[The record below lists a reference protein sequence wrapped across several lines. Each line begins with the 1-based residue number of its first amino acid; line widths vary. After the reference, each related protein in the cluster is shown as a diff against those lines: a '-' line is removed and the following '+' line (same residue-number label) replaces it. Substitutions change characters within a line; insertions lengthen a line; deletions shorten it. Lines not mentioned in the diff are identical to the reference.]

1 MNTFRTTILLAVL
14 TALLVWIGDMFGG
27 RQGAILA
34 LILAGGMNFVSYWF
48 SDKIVIKM
56 YGGQEITAQDDPE
69 LYGLVQDLTQRAGL
83 PMPKVYVLPQETPN
97 AFATGRNPEH
107 AAVAVTDG
115 IRRILNKRELAGV
128 LGHELTHVKNRDILV
143 STIAA
148 TLAGAI
154 GYLAQMAQWAMIF
167 GGNRDRDEE
176 GGSNIFGLIVMMI
189 VAPIAAMLIQMAV
202 SRSREYGA
210 DEGGA
215 KVTGDPLALASA
227 LRKLHMGAQNI
238 PLEVNN
244 ATANATAHMFIVNPL
259 TGGGLASLFST
270 HPPMEERIARLEAMV
285 GKNGLCP
292 RILTL
297 PSIYNRRHT
306 ERSQADL
313 SVWACVVIGDESAA
327 YERHS
332 GQAGDS

>member
-27 RQGAILA
+27 RQGALMA

-56 YGGQEITAQDDPE
+56 YGGQEITANDDPE
-69 LYGLVQDLTQRAGL
+69 LYGLVQDLAQRAGL
-83 PMPKVYVLPQETPN
+83 PMPKVYVLPQDTPN

-107 AAVAVTDG
+107 AAVAVTGG

-210 DEGGA
+210 DDGGA

-227 LRKLHMGAQNI
+227 LKKLHMGAQNI

-259 TGGGLASLFST
+259 TGAGLASLFST
-270 HPPMEERIARLEAMV
+270 HPPMEERIARLEAMA
-285 GKNGLCP
+285 GKMGYA
-292 RILTL
+292 RA
-297 PSIYNRRHT
+297 S
-306 ERSQADL
+306 
-313 SVWACVVIGDESAA
+313 
-327 YERHS
+327 
-332 GQAGDS
+332 

>member
-14 TALLVWIGDMFGG
+14 TALLVWIGDMLGG
-27 RQGAILA
+27 RQGAIIA
-34 LILAGGMNFVSYWF
+34 LLLAGGMNFFSYWF

-56 YGGQEITAQDDPE
+56 YGGQEVTAQDDPE
-69 LYGLVQDLTQRAGL
+69 LYGLVQDLAQRAGL
-83 PMPKVYVLPQETPN
+83 PMPKVYVLPQDTPN
-97 AFATGRNPEH
+97 AFATGRNAEH

-115 IRRILNKRELAGV
+115 IRRILDKRELAGV
-128 LGHELTHVKNRDILV
+128 LAHELTHVKNRDILV

-154 GYLAQMAQWAMIF
+154 SYIAQMAQWAMIF

-176 GGSNIFGLIVMMI
+176 GGGGIFGLIVMMI

-215 KVTGDPLALASA
+215 KITGDPLALASA

-259 TGGGLASLFST
+259 TGHGLASLFST
-270 HPPMEERIARLEAMV
+270 HPPMEERIARLEAMA
-285 GKNGLCP
+285 GKMGYA
-292 RILTL
+292 RA
-297 PSIYNRRHT
+297 S
-306 ERSQADL
+306 
-313 SVWACVVIGDESAA
+313 
-327 YERHS
+327 
-332 GQAGDS
+332 

>member
-14 TALLVWIGDMFGG
+14 TALLIWIGDMLGG
-27 RQGAILA
+27 RQGAIIA
-34 LILAGGMNFVSYWF
+34 LLLAGGMNFFSYWF

-56 YGGQEITAQDDPE
+56 YGGQEVTAQDDPE
-69 LYGLVQDLTQRAGL
+69 LYGMVQDLTQRAGL
-83 PMPKVYVLPQETPN
+83 PMPKVYLLPQDTPN

-128 LGHELTHVKNRDILV
+128 LGHELSHVKNRDILV

-154 GYLAQMAQWAMIF
+154 SYLAQMAQWAMIF
-167 GGNRDRDEE
+167 GGNRDRDDE

-210 DEGGA
+210 DAGGA
-215 KVTGDPLALASA
+215 QITGDPLALASA

-238 PLEVNN
+238 PLHVNN

-259 TGGGLASLFST
+259 TGHGLASLFST
-270 HPPMEERIARLEAMV
+270 HPPMEERIARLEAMA
-285 GKNGLCP
+285 GKMGYA
-292 RILTL
+292 RA
-297 PSIYNRRHT
+297 S
-306 ERSQADL
+306 
-313 SVWACVVIGDESAA
+313 
-327 YERHS
+327 
-332 GQAGDS
+332 

>member
-1 MNTFRTTILLAVL
+1 MNTLRTTILLAVL

-27 RQGAILA
+27 RQGAIMA
-34 LILAGGMNFVSYWF
+34 LVLAGGMNFFSYWF

-56 YGGQEITAQDDPE
+56 YGGQEVTAQDDPE
-69 LYGLVQDLTQRAGL
+69 LYGVVQDLTQRAGL
-83 PMPKVYVLPQETPN
+83 PMPRVYVLPQDTPN
-97 AFATGRNPEH
+97 AFATGRNAEH
-107 AAVAVTDG
+107 AAVAVTQG

-154 GYLAQMAQWAMIF
+154 SYLAQMAQWAAIF
-167 GGNRDRDEE
+167 GGRERDRDE
-176 GGSNIFGLIVMMI
+176 GGGGILGLLVMMI

-227 LRKLHMGAQNI
+227 LRKLEMGAQNI

-259 TGGGLASLFST
+259 SGGGLASLFST
-270 HPPMEERIARLEAMV
+270 HPPMEERIERLEEMAKKM
-285 GKNGLCP
+285 GA
-292 RILTL
+292 
-297 PSIYNRRHT
+297 
-306 ERSQADL
+306 RS
-313 SVWACVVIGDESAA
+313 
-327 YERHS
+327 Y
-332 GQAGDS
+332 

>member
-14 TALLVWIGDMFGG
+14 TALLIWIGDMLGG
-27 RQGAILA
+27 RQGAIIA
-34 LILAGGMNFVSYWF
+34 LLLAGGMNFFSYWF

-56 YGGQEITAQDDPE
+56 YGGQEVTAQDDPE
-69 LYGLVQDLTQRAGL
+69 LYGMVQDLTQRAGL
-83 PMPKVYVLPQETPN
+83 PMPKVYLLPQDTPN

-128 LGHELTHVKNRDILV
+128 LGHELSHVKNRDILV

-154 GYLAQMAQWAMIF
+154 SYLAQMAQWAMIF
-167 GGNRDRDEE
+167 GGNRDRDDE

-210 DEGGA
+210 DAGGA
-215 KVTGDPLALASA
+215 QITGDPLALASA

-238 PLEVNN
+238 PLHVNN

-259 TGGGLASLFST
+259 SGHGLASLFST
-270 HPPMEERIARLEAMV
+270 HPPMEERIARLEAMA
-285 GKNGLCP
+285 GKMGYA
-292 RILTL
+292 RA
-297 PSIYNRRHT
+297 S
-306 ERSQADL
+306 
-313 SVWACVVIGDESAA
+313 
-327 YERHS
+327 
-332 GQAGDS
+332 

>member
-14 TALLVWIGDMFGG
+14 TALLIWIGDMLGG
-27 RQGAILA
+27 RQGAVIA
-34 LILAGGMNFVSYWF
+34 LLIAGGMNFFSYWF

-56 YGGQEITAQDDPE
+56 YGGQEVTTQDDPE
-69 LYGLVQDLTQRAGL
+69 LYGMVQDLAQRAGL
-83 PMPKVYVLPQETPN
+83 PMPKVYLLPQDMPN

-128 LGHELTHVKNRDILV
+128 LGHELSHVKNRDILV

-167 GGNRDRDEE
+167 GGNRDRDDE
-176 GGSNIFGLIVMMI
+176 GGGNIFGLIVMMI

-210 DEGGA
+210 DAGGA
-215 KVTGDPLALASA
+215 QITGDPLALASA
-227 LRKLHMGAQNI
+227 LKKLHMGAQQI
-238 PLEVNN
+238 PLHVNN
-244 ATANATAHMFIVNPL
+244 ATANATAHMFIVTPL
-259 TGGGLASLFST
+259 SGHSLASLFST
-270 HPPMEERIARLEAMV
+270 HPPMEERIARLEAMA
-285 GKNGLCP
+285 GKMGYA
-292 RILTL
+292 RA
-297 PSIYNRRHT
+297 S
-306 ERSQADL
+306 
-313 SVWACVVIGDESAA
+313 
-327 YERHS
+327 
-332 GQAGDS
+332 

>member
-1 MNTFRTTILLAVL
+1 MNTLRTTILLAVL
-14 TALLVWIGDMFGG
+14 TALLIWIGDMLGG
-27 RQGAILA
+27 RQGAIIA
-34 LILAGGMNFVSYWF
+34 LLLAGGMNFFSYWF

-56 YGGQEITAQDDPE
+56 YGGQEVSAQDDPE

-83 PMPKVYVLPQETPN
+83 PMPKVYVLPQDTPN

-227 LRKLHMGAQNI
+227 LKKLQMGAQNI

-259 TGGGLASLFST
+259 TGAGLASLFST
-270 HPPMEERIARLEAMV
+270 HPPMEERIARLEAMA
-285 GKNGLCP
+285 GKMGYA
-292 RILTL
+292 RA
-297 PSIYNRRHT
+297 S
-306 ERSQADL
+306 
-313 SVWACVVIGDESAA
+313 
-327 YERHS
+327 
-332 GQAGDS
+332 

>member
-14 TALLVWIGDMFGG
+14 TALLVWIGDMLGG
-27 RQGAILA
+27 RQGAIIA
-34 LILAGGMNFVSYWF
+34 LLLAGGMNFFSYWF

-56 YGGQEITAQDDPE
+56 YGGQEVTAQDDPE
-69 LYGLVQDLTQRAGL
+69 LYGLVQDLAQRAGL
-83 PMPKVYVLPQETPN
+83 PMPKVYVLPQDTPN
-97 AFATGRNPEH
+97 AFATGRNAEH

-115 IRRILNKRELAGV
+115 IRRILDKRELAGV
-128 LGHELTHVKNRDILV
+128 LAHELTHVKNRDILV

-154 GYLAQMAQWAMIF
+154 SYIAQMAQWAMIF

-176 GGSNIFGLIVMMI
+176 GGGGIFGLIVMMI

-215 KVTGDPLALASA
+215 KITGDPVALASA
-227 LRKLHMGAQNI
+227 LKKLHMGAQNI
-238 PLEVNN
+238 PLEANN

-259 TGGGLASLFST
+259 TGHGLASLFST
-270 HPPMEERIARLEAMV
+270 HPPMEERIARLEAMA
-285 GKNGLCP
+285 GKMGYA
-292 RILTL
+292 RA
-297 PSIYNRRHT
+297 S
-306 ERSQADL
+306 
-313 SVWACVVIGDESAA
+313 
-327 YERHS
+327 
-332 GQAGDS
+332 